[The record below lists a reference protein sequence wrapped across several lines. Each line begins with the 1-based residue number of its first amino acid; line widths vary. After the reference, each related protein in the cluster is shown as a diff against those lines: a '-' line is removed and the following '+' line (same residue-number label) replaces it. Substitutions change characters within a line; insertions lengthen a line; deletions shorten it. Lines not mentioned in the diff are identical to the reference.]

1 MVESGLIEAP
11 VPQNWIGIRMTDS
24 PGNPDKAG
32 APRND
37 GTVRN
42 AGRRH
47 LLRAGM
53 ATAPVV
59 MTVASRPVL
68 ALVCDSPSGFTSLN
82 VSHPGHDVCTGI
94 GPAGVLAEMDQ
105 NDKVKKFASI
115 FPTATDGFGS
125 VLSGVHVKL
134 EDVIGHSSEA
144 PWGLAQEI
152 IAAYFNVAN
161 GRIPASI
168 LTHPAIMHIWHDYDL
183 TGGYSP
189 RAGAQWSYNEILAY
203 LKTTHL

>member
-24 PGNPDKAG
+24 PGNPDNAG
-32 APRND
+32 ASRNG

-42 AGRRH
+42 AGRRQ

-82 VSHPGHDVCTGI
+82 VSHPGHDVCSGKD
-94 GPAGVLAEMDQ
+94 PAGVLAEMSADER
-105 NDKVKKFASI
+105 NTKFYKI
-115 FPTATDGFGS
+115 FPTADSGFGS
-125 VLSGVHVKL
+125 VVKDQKL
-134 EDVIGHSSEA
+134 EEVIGHSSEA

-152 IAAYFNVAN
+152 IAAYFNVAK

-168 LTHPAIMHIWHDYDL
+168 LTHPAIMHIWQDYDL

-189 RAGAQWSYNEILAY
+189 RAGAQWSYNEIVTY